1 METITDYKI
10 LTDAVIADLVTSVKA
25 DIILGWIPVGGVTFD
40 GNDYS
45 QAMAKQSEKTITD
58 YTVIHYNDLDSFISG
73 VKAMLT
79 AGWTMYGGKQGN
91 GAGGYEQAFIKY

>member
-1 METITDYKI
+1 METTDYKI
-10 LTDAVIADLVTSVKA
+10 ISDPVLADLETAVKA
-25 DIILGWIPVGGVTFD
+25 NLVLGWSPLGGVMYD
-40 GNDYS
+40 SSDYS
-45 QAMAKQSEKTITD
+45 QAMVKTSAKAITD

-73 VKAMLT
+73 VKDMLT